1 MKKQPPPHKQIKAIE
16 AEIARLQN
24 SLPTLEL
31 KDFETTCSRINQLKI
46 KIVQQDYPGR
56 VAFAAAPRRRGGA
69 RCAAAR
75 RPAAARR

>member
-31 KDFETTCSRINQLKI
+31 KEFEITCSRINQLKI
-46 KIVQQDYPGR
+46 KIVQLLNPIENEQPLPTYKILKKWENLQL
-56 VAFAAAPRRRGGA
+56 
-69 RCAAAR
+69 
-75 RPAAARR
+75 